1 MGSLRHHGALALGH
15 RGELDL
21 ADVEVAQHLV
31 VDDGDAALPD
41 GAHGQFRLVRH
52 AELADDD
59 DIERRTERGGDLRR
73 DGDTTA
79 GSPSTTVSGPRK
91 RLRVWASC
99 RPASRRSVNTVHPT
113 LSLGPTLGRGRRAG
127 AGLLVPACEHH
138 LGVPG

>member
-1 MGSLRHHGALALGH
+1 MGSLRHHRALALGH

-79 GSPSTTVSGPRK
+79 GEPEHDGLGPPEAPQGLGELSSGIAAIGEHGAPHSLPSGPR
-91 RLRVWASC
+91 
-99 RPASRRSVNTVHPT
+99 
-113 LSLGPTLGRGRRAG
+113 
-127 AGLLVPACEHH
+127 
-138 LGVPG
+138 